1 MYQLLRNYLFQFDAE
16 KAHYSSMNGLPLL
29 CSIPGTRPL
38 LTHFFQPAEK
48 PVQLFG
54 CTFRNPV
61 GLAAGFDK
69 NAAYL
74 RELDVLGFG
83 HVEIGTVTP
92 LPQEGNTKPR
102 LFRLPA
108 DKAIINRMGFN
119 NDGMD
124 VIKNRLAQWRR
135 KNPASRLIIGG
146 NIGKNKNTPNEE
158 AWTDYV
164 KCFDA
169 LHPYVDYIIVNVS
182 SPNTPGLRELQ
193 DKDALRK
200 IFTELQQRNN
210 TLSKPLPLLLKI
222 APDLTNS
229 QLDDICSLAL
239 DLKLDGLIATNTTLS
254 RENLSMVSAQRAQEI
269 GAGGLSGKPL
279 TSKSSEVLTYLHHK
293 TGGNIT
299 LIGSGGIFTATD
311 AREKIR
317 AGAKL
322 VQVWTGFIYEGPMIV
337 NRICKNL

>member
-1 MYQLLRNYLFQFDAE
+1 MYPLLRNILFRFDAE
-16 KAHYSSMNGLPLL
+16 KVHYWSMNGLKLL
-29 CSIPGTRPL
+29 CRIPGLHTIL
-38 LTHFFQPAEK
+38 ASFFKPAEK

-74 RELDVLGFG
+74 RELDILGFG

-92 LPQEGNTKPR
+92 LPQEGNDKPR

-108 DKAIINRMGFN
+108 DQAIINRMGFN
-119 NDGMD
+119 NDGMET
-124 VIKNRLAQWRR
+124 IKNRLATWRR
-135 KNPASRLIIGG
+135 QHPDSNLIIGG
-146 NIGKNKNTPNEE
+146 NIGKNKNTPNEL

-164 KCFDA
+164 KCFDT

-193 DKDALRK
+193 DKEALRK
-200 IFTELQQRNN
+200 IFTELQLRNK
-210 TLSKPLPLLLKI
+210 TRPQPLPLLLKI
-222 APDLTNS
+222 APDLTTG

-254 RENLSMVSAQRAQEI
+254 RENLSMVSAHRAQAI

-279 TSKSSEVLTYLHHK
+279 TSKSNEVVQYLHTH
-293 TGGNIT
+293 TGGKIT

-311 AREKIR
+311 AREKMQ
-317 AGAKL
+317 AGAQL
-322 VQVWTGFIYEGPMIV
+322 VQVWTGFVYEGPMIV
-337 NRICKNL
+337 KRICQQL